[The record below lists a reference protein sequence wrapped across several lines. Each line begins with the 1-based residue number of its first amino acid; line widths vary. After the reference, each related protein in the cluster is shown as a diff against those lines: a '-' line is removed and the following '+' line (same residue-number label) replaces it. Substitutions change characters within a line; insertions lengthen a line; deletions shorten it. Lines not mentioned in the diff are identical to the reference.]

1 MKNYNFHLN
10 RKFWVTIAMVIA
22 LAFPALAQKIT
33 VKGTVIDEYG
43 DPLIGA
49 TIMQKGTTN
58 GTAADMDGN
67 FELSCDPNATL
78 VVSYVGYDPMDVH
91 VNGRTEIKIEMKENA
106 TLLSET
112 VVIGYGSVKKSDA
125 TGSVAIVKPDDIE
138 AGISTSAQDLLVG
151 ASPGVV
157 VTTSGGDPS
166 GNANIRIRGGSS
178 LSASN
183 DPLIVIDGVP
193 QSNQSNAGGTN
204 ALTMLNPQNIESM
217 TILKDASATAIYGSR
232 ASNGVIIITTKKG
245 SSGRPQVNFAANF
258 HVNTARKTLKMMN
271 SQEFVNLIEQY
282 GNDRAKEM
290 LYSNPVNP
298 ELGTEAGSNFNLYDI
313 DWQKQVLRTAFSQ
326 DYSLSVG
333 GTVGFLPY
341 RVNAS
346 YTNNQGIIKT
356 SSMERTT
363 VGFNLSP
370 KFLDD
375 HLSINLNAQG
385 SYVRTSNAAGVMGAA
400 VGMAPVY
407 PVYSQYPTTVNVPE
421 ISQNDSPEAMRLLQL
436 MNNAADVATSNGIY
450 NGYYNILQTT
460 GNSEENA
467 SQNPL
472 QLLEDQKTIGKT
484 LNSTGNIQIDYALHW
499 VPELH
504 FNLNLGYQV
513 SKNTSHTDVAQN
525 SIMAWRGPYKDG
537 AGTRSNWYEIQRNTN
552 LSFFINYKKQFDAI
566 KSNVDVTLGYDWQRF
581 DYFGH
586 ENTIFNTL
594 GYGMEYA
601 GGQYVLTVDPA
612 SYAHVGHA
620 YEDKP
625 LSRWGNINQLVSFF
639 GRINYIFDDT
649 YLLTFTLRDDGS
661 SRFSKNNRWGL
672 FPALALGWKINNMS
686 FMEHTR
692 GWLDDFKLRLGWG
705 KTGQQDIGQY
715 FGYLPIYTE
724 SYQLGFQY
732 LDPTGSGKWI
742 NPLYPQS
749 SNSDLKWE
757 TTTTWNVGIDMGFLN
772 NRFTLAADWY
782 LRKTTDLL
790 SYVPT
795 STTNTANY
803 GWRNIGS
810 MDNIGIEVT
819 VGAKPVV
826 TNDFTWSTSVNVGW
840 NKNKITKLQGEGE
853 SSRISAIDLP
863 SGTGGTLGWHIV
875 GQPAYTFV
883 VYEQVYD
890 SNGDPI
896 EGQYVDQNGDGQIT
910 EEDLIMY
917 HSRDPK
923 VTLTW
928 NNTFSWKN
936 WDLGISLRANLGNY
950 VYNNLK
956 YSNSRVYNV
965 SAAQY
970 QLGNLLANTPLF
982 YNAANAQQLPLSSY
996 FVENAS
1002 FLRCDNI
1009 TLGYTFRNLF
1019 HDNLTLRIFAA
1030 VQNPF
1035 VITKFSG
1042 IDPEEFGGVQSDP
1055 YPRPITTSLGI
1066 VATF

>member
-1 MKNYNFHLN
+1 MKNFCFQLN
-10 RKFWVTIAMVIA
+10 RKAWLTLVMLLAVA
-22 LAFPALAQKIT
+22 LPGLAQTIL
-33 VKGTVIDEYG
+33 VHGNVVDELG
-43 DPLIGA
+43 DALIGA
-49 TIMQKGTTN
+49 TIMEKGTSN
-58 GTAADMDGN
+58 GTAADIDGN
-67 FELSCDPNATL
+67 FEINVRPNATL
-78 VVSYVGYDPMDVH
+78 VVSYVGYDPMEVA
-91 VNGRTEIKIEMKENA
+91 VNNHHEINIVMKENA
-106 TLLSET
+106 QMLAET
-112 VVIGYGSVKKSDA
+112 VVIGYGTVKKSDA
-125 TGSVAIVKPDDIE
+125 TGSVAVVTPDDID

-245 SSGRPQVNFAANF
+245 KSGRPQVNFAANF
-258 HVNTARKTLKMMN
+258 HVNTARKTLKMMGT
-271 SQEFVNLIEQY
+271 QDYVKLIEQY
-282 GNDRAKEM
+282 GNDRAKQF
-290 LYSNPVNP
+290 LYANPVDP
-298 ELGTEAGSNFNLYDI
+298 TLETQQGSAFNLYDTN
-313 DWQKQVLRTAFSQ
+313 WQKEVLRTAFSH

-333 GTVGFLPY
+333 GSAGWLPY

-375 HLSINLNAQG
+375 HLSINANAQG
-385 SYVRTSNAAGVMGAA
+385 SYVRTGNAAGVMGGA

-407 PVYSQYPTTVNVPE
+407 PVYSNYPMATADMP
-421 ISQNDSPEAMRLLQL
+421 
-436 MNNAADVATSNGIY
+436 AAY
-450 NGYYNILQTT
+450 NGFFNIFQTT
-460 GNSEENA
+460 GRPEENA
-467 SQNPL
+467 SENPV
-472 QLLEDQKTIGKT
+472 QLLLNQKTIGT
-484 LNSTGNIQIDYALHW
+484 TYNSTGNLMIDYALHW
-499 VPELH
+499 LPELH

-513 SKNTSHTDVAQN
+513 SKNTSHTDVDPN
-525 SIMAWRGPYKDG
+525 SIMAWRGNYKDG
-537 AGTRSNWYEIQRNTN
+537 AGTRSNWYELQRNTN
-552 LSFFINYKKQFDAI
+552 LSFFINYKKDFEAAKSSLDAT
-566 KSNVDVTLGYDWQRF
+566 VGYDWQRF
-581 DYFGH
+581 DYHGRS
-586 ENTIFNTL
+586 ETLINTL
-594 GYGMEYA
+594 GYNLGYA
-601 GGQYVLTVDPA
+601 GGIFSIVENPA
-612 SYAHVGHA
+612 TADHIGHSYENA
-620 YEDKP
+620 P
-625 LSRWGNINQLVSFF
+625 MSRWGNINQLVSFF

-686 FMEHTR
+686 FMERTQ
-692 GWLDDFKLRLGWG
+692 GWLNDFKLRLGWG
-705 KTGQQDIGQY
+705 ETGQQDLSGMY
-715 FGYLPIYTE
+715 FPYLPIYTD

-732 LDPTGSGKWI
+732 LDPNGSGKWI
-742 NPLYPQS
+742 NPLFPQS
-749 SNSDLKWE
+749 YNADLKWE
-757 TTTTWNVGIDMGFLN
+757 TTTTWNVGIDMGFIN
-772 NRFTLAADWY
+772 NRVTLAADWY

-795 STTNTANY
+795 AATNTTNY
-803 GWRNIGS
+803 QWRNIGS
-810 MDNIGIEVT
+810 MENLGVEVT
-819 VGAKPVV
+819 VGAKPVI
-826 TNDFTWSTSVNVGW
+826 TDDFIWNTSVNVAW
-840 NKNKITKLQGEGE
+840 NKNKITKLQGEGAD
-853 SSRISAIDLP
+853 SRISAIGLP
-863 SGTGGTLGWHIV
+863 SGTGGNLGWHIV
-875 GQPAYTFV
+875 GEPAFTFM

-890 SNGDPI
+890 HNGDPI
-896 EGQYVDQNGDGQIT
+896 ENQYVDQNADGVIDDN
-910 EEDLIMY
+910 DLIMY
-917 HSRDPK
+917 HSKDPK

-928 NNTFSWKN
+928 NNNFTWKN
-936 WDLGISLRANLGNY
+936 WDLGISLRANFGNY

-956 YSNSRVYNV
+956 YSNSRIYNV

-970 QLGNLLANTPLF
+970 QLGNLLADQFLF
-982 YNAANAQQLPLSSY
+982 KEASSASLLPLSSY

-1002 FLRCDNI
+1002 FVRCDNI
-1009 TLGYTFRNLF
+1009 TLGYTFPELL
-1019 HDNLTLRIFAA
+1019 DSKLKLRLFAA

-1035 VITKFSG
+1035 VITTFSG

-1055 YPRPITTSLGI
+1055 YPRPITTTLGI

>member
-1 MKNYNFHLN
+1 MKNYSFHLN
-10 RKFWVTIAMVIA
+10 RKFWVTVAMVIA

-33 VKGTVIDEYG
+33 VTGTVLDEFG
-43 DPLIGA
+43 DPMIGA
-49 TIMQKGTTN
+49 TIMQKGTSN
-58 GTAADMDGN
+58 GTAADIDGN
-67 FELSCDPNATL
+67 FELSVEPNATL
-78 VVSYVGYDPMDVH
+78 VVSYVGYDPMDVA
-91 VNGRTEIKIEMKENA
+91 VNGQKHLEIVLKENA

-112 VVIGYGSVKKSDA
+112 VVIGYGTVKKSDA
-125 TGSVAIVKPDDIE
+125 TGSVAIVRPDDVD

-271 SQEFVNLIEQY
+271 SQQFVNLMEQY
-282 GNDRAKEM
+282 GSESALQQ
-290 LYSNPVNP
+290 LYANPVNP
-298 ELGTEAGSNFNLYDI
+298 ETGVTPGSAENLYDTN
-313 DWQKQVLRTAFSQ
+313 WQKEVLRTAFSH

-333 GTVGFLPY
+333 GTVGWLPY

-356 SSMERTT
+356 SGMERAT
-363 VGFNLSP
+363 VGFNLTP
-370 KFLDD
+370 KFLQD
-375 HLSINLNAQG
+375 HLSVALNAQG
-385 SYVRTSNAAGVMGAA
+385 SWVRTNNAAGVMGGAI
-400 VGMAPVY
+400 GMAPVY
-407 PVYSQYPTTVNVPE
+407 PVMANYTTLNSDVNP
-421 ISQNDSPEAMRLLQL
+421 
-436 MNNAADVATSNGIY
+436 Y
-450 NGYYNILQTT
+450 NGFFNLFLGDGMPQ
-460 GNSEENA
+460 ENA
-467 SQNPL
+467 SENPV
-472 QLLEDQKTIGKT
+472 QLLKNQRTVGKT
-484 LNSTGNIQIDYALHW
+484 LNSTGNIAIDYSLHW
-499 VPELH
+499 LPELH

-513 SKNTSHTDVAQN
+513 SKNNSTTDVDAN
-525 SIMAWRGPYKDG
+525 SIMAWRSNYKDG
-537 AGTRSNWYEIQRNTN
+537 AGTHYKWYELQRNTN

-566 KSNVDVTLGYDWQRF
+566 KSNLDVTLGYDWQRF
-581 DYFGH
+581 DYHGRS
-586 ENTIFNTL
+586 ETLINTL
-594 GYGMEYA
+594 GYNMGYA
-601 GGQYVLTVDPA
+601 GGAFTVTENPA
-612 SYAHVGHA
+612 TADRIGHA
-620 YEDKP
+620 YENAP
-625 LSRWGNINQLVSFF
+625 MSRWGNINQLVSFF
-639 GRINYIFDDT
+639 GRINYSFDDT

-661 SRFSKNNRWGL
+661 SRFSKSNRWGL

-705 KTGQQDIGQY
+705 ETGQQDVGDY
-715 FGYLPIYTE
+715 FPYLPIYTD

-732 LDPTGSGKWI
+732 LDPTGSGLWI
-742 NPLYPQS
+742 NPLFPQS
-749 SNSDLKWE
+749 YNADLKWE
-757 TTTTWNVGIDMGFLN
+757 TTTTWNVGIDMGFMN
-772 NRFTLAADWY
+772 NRLTLAADWY
-782 LRKTTDLL
+782 LRKTRDLL
-790 SYVPT
+790 SSVPT
-795 STTNTANY
+795 AATNTSNY
-803 GWRNIGS
+803 QLRNIGN
-810 MDNIGIEVT
+810 MENIGVEVT
-819 VGAKPVV
+819 IGAKPVV
-826 TNDFTWSTSVNVGW
+826 THDFTWNTSLNVGW
-840 NKNKITKLQGEGE
+840 NKNKITKLQGEGID
-853 SSRISAIDLP
+853 SAISAIGLP
-863 SGTGGTLGWHIV
+863 SGTGGNLAYHIV
-875 GQPAYTFV
+875 GQSAFTFM

-890 SNGDPI
+890 KNGDPI
-896 EGQYVDQNGDGQIT
+896 ENQYVDQNCDGVIDDN
-910 EEDLIMY
+910 DLIMY
-917 HSRDPK
+917 HSKDPK

-928 NNTFSWKN
+928 NNNFSWKN
-936 WDLGISLRANLGNY
+936 WDLGFSLRANIGNY

-970 QLGNLLANTPLF
+970 QLGNLLSDTYLFKNSASAN
-982 YNAANAQQLPLSSY
+982 NLPLSSY

-1009 TLGYTFRNLF
+1009 TLGYTFRDLF
-1019 HDNLTLRIFAA
+1019 KGNGMLRIFAA

-1035 VITKFSG
+1035 VITTFSG

-1055 YPRPITTSLGI
+1055 YPRPITTSLGL
-1066 VATF
+1066 VVTF